1 MLTILRAALL
11 VGSVALAQT
20 EPPPKPQPQA
30 EAPAAPPQKGAQPQ
44 PQAQASQPPAHATPS
59 FDCKRAA
66 SVVEKEICDIAEFAD
81 LDSRIAALYSQAQGI
96 VTARD
101 AEALRADQ
109 RVWLRE
115 RNDCGNLLH
124 GNPVIYIDVYACLR
138 DQLNR
143 REALLRVV
151 VASKQFTKP

>member
-1 MLTILRAALL
+1 MLTMLRAALL
-11 VGSVALAQT
+11 VSGAAFAQT
-20 EPPPKPQPQA
+20 PPPAPADPQAPPPKQSP
-30 EAPAAPPQKGAQPQ
+30 
-44 PQAQASQPPAHATPS
+44 SQPPAQSPAQPPAQPPAHVAPS
-59 FDCKRAA
+59 FDCGRAV
-66 SVVEKEICDIAEFAD
+66 SVVEKEICAIAEFAD
-81 LDSRIAALYSQAQGI
+81 LDNRIGSLYAQAQTI
-96 VTARD
+96 VSARD

-115 RNDCGNLLH
+115 RDDCGDRIH
-124 GNPVIYIDVYACLR
+124 GNPPIYVDVYACLR